1 MWRSGYAVDCRSTT
15 TRFESGHWLFFR
27 THTHYHSDFFLNRD
41 GTVHQGLTAETKA
54 LLISIGSGDVDSSL
68 LPDELKTVA
77 TAGPGAGGT
86 SFFISDGQHRV
97 RLSLNKESSL
107 KIIPWRDGVAV
118 QKEGRII
125 AYGNLELP
133 LCHCPEQA
141 YITVSERCI
150 FDCKFCP
157 VPLLNGRVKTIDEI
171 IAMVDD
177 AAARGT
183 IKAISLTS
191 GVAESPEKEVE
202 YMVKIVR
209 ALAQRYDLPIGVSV
223 YPTDTSSE
231 KLFAAGACEI
241 KYNVETMDPAIFP
254 KSLPG
259 SVA

>member
-1 MWRSGYAVDCRSTT
+1 MHR
-15 TRFESGHWLFFR
+15 
-27 THTHYHSDFFLNRD
+27 
-41 GTVHQGLTAETKA
+41 GLTAETKA
-54 LLISIGSGDVDSSL
+54 LLISIGSGDVEPSL

-86 SFFISDGQHRV
+86 SFFISDGKHRI
-97 RLSLNKESSL
+97 RLTLNRESCL
-107 KIIPWRDGVAV
+107 KIIPWREGVAV

-171 IAMVDD
+171 ISMVEN
-177 AAARGT
+177 ASALGT

-191 GVAESPEKEVE
+191 G
-202 YMVKIVR
+202 
-209 ALAQRYDLPIGVSV
+209 
-223 YPTDTSSE
+223 
-231 KLFAAGACEI
+231 
-241 KYNVETMDPAIFP
+241 
-254 KSLPG
+254 
-259 SVA
+259 